1 MTKEVQG
8 DFFEWKMVQ
17 FKSWALL
24 NQKSN
29 FNWTFFL
36 VFKYIPLVALNMT
49 LLIMKLLSLKLDE
62 PIFMETEEI
71 LKEKGIPRNR
81 YINEALDF
89 YNRYHKRKKI
99 AKAFAKASALVR
111 ESSMEINAEFDQLID
126 EEAIWYLAR

>member
-1 MTKEVQG
+1 
-8 DFFEWKMVQ
+8 
-17 FKSWALL
+17 
-24 NQKSN
+24 
-29 FNWTFFL
+29 
-36 VFKYIPLVALNMT
+36 
-49 LLIMKLLSLKLDE
+49 MKLLSLKLDE

-99 AKAFAKASALVR
+99 AKAFAKASSLVR

-126 EEAIWYLAR
+126 EEAI

>member
-1 MTKEVQG
+1 
-8 DFFEWKMVQ
+8 
-17 FKSWALL
+17 
-24 NQKSN
+24 
-29 FNWTFFL
+29 
-36 VFKYIPLVALNMT
+36 
-49 LLIMKLLSLKLDE
+49 MKLLSLKLDE

-99 AKAFAKASALVR
+99 AMAFAKASALVR

>member
-1 MTKEVQG
+1 
-8 DFFEWKMVQ
+8 
-17 FKSWALL
+17 
-24 NQKSN
+24 
-29 FNWTFFL
+29 
-36 VFKYIPLVALNMT
+36 
-49 LLIMKLLSLKLDE
+49 MKLLSLKLDE

-99 AKAFAKASALVR
+99 AKAFDKASALVR

-126 EEAIWYLAR
+126 EEAI

>member
-1 MTKEVQG
+1 MTS
-8 DFFEWKMVQ
+8 F
-17 FKSWALL
+17 
-24 NQKSN
+24 
-29 FNWTFFL
+29 
-36 VFKYIPLVALNMT
+36 
-49 LLIMKLLSLKLDE
+49 IMKLLSLKLDE

-99 AKAFAKASALVR
+99 AKAFAKASSLVR

>member
-1 MTKEVQG
+1 
-8 DFFEWKMVQ
+8 
-17 FKSWALL
+17 
-24 NQKSN
+24 
-29 FNWTFFL
+29 
-36 VFKYIPLVALNMT
+36 
-49 LLIMKLLSLKLDE
+49 MKLLSLKLDE

-99 AKAFAKASALVR
+99 AKAFAKASDLVR

-126 EEAIWYLAR
+126 EEAI

>member
-1 MTKEVQG
+1 
-8 DFFEWKMVQ
+8 
-17 FKSWALL
+17 
-24 NQKSN
+24 
-29 FNWTFFL
+29 
-36 VFKYIPLVALNMT
+36 
-49 LLIMKLLSLKLDE
+49 MKLLSLKLDE

-99 AKAFAKASALVR
+99 AKAFAKASVLVR

-126 EEAIWYLAR
+126 EEAI